1 MVLSITPKKSYNT
14 VGSALMRKIFSIRL
28 PNGIKPLGES
38 KFIIDAFSLAEAIA
52 ICARFRYFY
61 PFP

>member
-1 MVLSITPKKSYNT
+1 
-14 VGSALMRKIFSIRL
+14 MRKIFSIRL